1 MLFADFTF
9 GHALLTVLE
18 VFIFVAWIMV
28 LVTILGDVFRDH
40 GLSGWAKAGWVF
52 FLIFVPFVAA
62 LIYLVV
68 RGDGMRERS
77 LAQQQEAKSQ
87 FDAYVRQAAGS
98 DLDELAK
105 LAELRDK
112 GAISPEE
119 YERMKAKL
127 IA

>member
-18 VFIFVAWIMV
+18 IFIFVAWIMV

-77 LAQQQEAKSQ
+77 LAQQQEAKAQ

-105 LAELRDK
+105 LADLRDK

>member
-1 MLFADFTF
+1 MLLADFTF

-18 VFIFVAWIMV
+18 IFIFVAWIMV

-105 LAELRDK
+105 LADLRDK